1 MVENAG
7 NTYYQ
12 LKLFLTSF
20 FHKTANLKVK
30 KSKMVGSSVVRED
43 MKGTTR
49 TPQDKLCFLPS

>member
-1 MVENAG
+1 MLI

-49 TPQDKLCFLPS
+49 TPKDKLCFLPS